1 MQITLCPPGKLAQA
15 VEKTPGQGEPSGAQ
29 PPQAELL
36 WAETR
41 AILDTGA
48 TNTAVSK
55 RLAERLQLVPS
66 GKTKVLTAAGQREV
80 NTYQVDVLLPFG
92 STVVPIERLP
102 ITEYDAPRDDVEPQ
116 VLLGMDVIQRGCLT
130 VDFQGKWTFSL

>member
-1 MQITLCPPGKLAQA
+1 MAGTS
-15 VEKTPGQGEPSGAQ
+15 GQGEPNAA
-29 PPQAELL
+29 PLPQAELRG
-36 WAETR
+36 AETR

-55 RLAERLQLVPS
+55 RLAESLQLVPS
-66 GKTKVLTAAGQREV
+66 GKTKVLTAAGQQEV

-102 ITEYDAPRDDVEPQ
+102 ITEYDAPREDAAPQ

-130 VDFQGKWTFSL
+130 IDFQGKWTFSL

>member
-1 MQITLCPPGKLAQA
+1 MQVALCPPGKFAEA
-15 VEKTPGQGEPSGAQ
+15 VGKTAGQREPNTAQ
-29 PPQAELL
+29 PAQVELRG
-36 WAETR
+36 AETR

-55 RLAERLQLVPS
+55 WLAESLQLVPS
-66 GKTKVLTAAGQREV
+66 GKTEVLTAAGQREV

-102 ITEYDAPRDDVEPQ
+102 ITEYDAPREDAEPQ
-116 VLLGMDVIQRGCLT
+116 VLLGMDVIQQGCLT
-130 VDFQGKWTFSL
+130 VDFEGKWTFSL